1 MLEDTATHKKPMGKH
16 MIFQM
21 VGSAVENNM
30 AATRA
35 PHGDTECDGMGARGL
50 RCLQGFGLSYLKDGV
65 AVN

>member
-50 RCLQGFGLSYLKDGV
+50 KDACRV
-65 AVN
+65 LA